1 MPDNLPPKNLD
12 KWRYFLSECP
22 SPNDYINFGFY
33 FMIASTLQRKVWI
46 GDELNALYPNI
57 YVVFVGAAG
66 IGKGLVLKQIT
77 SCLRHWDYAPI
88 KIAAEVEEPKAKLQL
103 TTVKEPPTNFVSA
116 RDQGK
121 VIPTE
126 AQKKD
131 ADREAADRLMAEVT
145 EIMNQ
150 KDKKEA
156 MVSTEKK
163 LLIPCGPDTTTFER
177 LIQKMAESYRTVQ
190 YPKKFPDGRPGI
202 GIYGHSSLSVQLEEM
217 GTLFRKKTEDI
228 VTLFQKAYDCGD
240 IEYETISRRK
250 DYVKKCCLNFCA
262 GATPDFMRQV
272 FNDELFNQGISSR
285 GWFLYAH
292 SNRFSK
298 MFFSDYTP
306 EQLQAREYI
315 LQHIKKLNNVY
326 GRVTFAPDAVEF
338 LRQWWEVDH
347 HSGKR
352 HNYSEKLNH
361 YYSRKNI
368 HIQKMAML
376 IHFADIEFDEKGKC
390 LMVISLEE
398 VKEAF
403 RVLNAAEKNMHL
415 ALQLRSTNA
424 LAPIAKKV
432 IRALEVNK
440 VMNFEELHVAFWEDA
455 KEGEM
460 REILNSLLTQ
470 DKIIRE
476 EKEGVVIYYL
486 KIKPPEEEPQVASEP
501 VVA

>member
-1 MPDNLPPKNLD
+1 MSDNLPKKNLD
-12 KWRYFLSECP
+12 KWRFFLSECP

-33 FMIASTLQRKVWI
+33 FMISSTLQRKVWI

-77 SCLRHWDYAPI
+77 SCLRHWDYAQVKLVGDSDNP
-88 KIAAEVEEPKAKLQL
+88 VSVEPK
-103 TTVKEPPTNFVSA
+103 TFVAA
-116 RDQGK
+116 RDQAK
-121 VIPTE
+121 QQADKE
-126 AQKKD
+126 E
-131 ADREAADRLMAEVT
+131 ADRIMQEVT
-145 EIMNQ
+145 AIMNQ
-150 KDKKEA
+150 KDRQDA
-156 MVSTEKK
+156 IVSTEKK

-190 YPKKFPDGRPGI
+190 YPKKYPDGRPGV
-202 GIYGHSSLSVQLEEM
+202 GVYGHSSLSVQLEEM

-240 IEYETISRRK
+240 IEYETISRKK

-298 MFFSDYTP
+298 MFFSDYTK
-306 EQLQAREYI
+306 EQLEAREHI
-315 LQHIKKLNNVY
+315 LQHIKKLNSIY

-338 LRQWWEVDH
+338 LKHWWEVEHDA
-347 HSGKR
+347 GKR

-376 IHFADIEFDEKGKC
+376 IHFADIEFDAKGKC
-390 LMVISLEE
+390 SMVVTLDE

-403 RVLNAAEKNMHL
+403 KILNGAEKNMHL

-432 IRALEVNK
+432 MKELEK
-440 VMNFEELHVAFWEDA
+440 HTKLSFEELTAAFWEDA

-460 REILNSLLTQ
+460 REILSYLLSQ
-470 DKIIRE
+470 AKISMIE
-476 EKEGVVIYYL
+476 EKGKCFYL
-486 KIKPPEEEPQVASEP
+486 VKEKPPEEPPAAELTP
-501 VVA
+501 V